1 MKTKSPPP
9 ILDGAELLNAAIEA
23 SGMSGRKFCRD
34 VLDVDERTGRRWKAG
49 EYLDGFKSTPRIL
62 CAAIVKRPH
71 LAKLFA
77 KCLAEYRP
85 PVIEDGE

>member
-1 MKTKSPPP
+1 MKTASPPP
-9 ILDGAELLNAAIEA
+9 VLDGAELLTAAIEA
-23 SGMSGRKFCRD
+23 SGMSSRKFARD
-34 VLDVDERTGRRWKAG
+34 VIDVDERTVRRWKAG
-49 EYLDGFKSTPRIL
+49 EYLDGFNSTPRIL

-85 PVIEDGE
+85 ELAEATS